1 MIEFL
6 HILDEYRVKCEDEGN
21 YLEAGRAAKQL
32 ETLKKQ
38 EAKRQE
44 KALRARQ
51 LAERQDVQIAHNMQ
65 YAEFNAAWD
74 KYLEE
79 YDQMAHM
86 YIQQMTER
94 HAVTLREFQ
103 EDLHRQ
109 VRCRFVVFALLCV
122 FLLQVAVA
130 LGRRVCGGVERP
142 GVGGWIFGTSTP
154 GADTT

>member
-1 MIEFL
+1 
-6 HILDEYRVKCEDEGN
+6 
-21 YLEAGRAAKQL
+21 
-32 ETLKKQ
+32 
-38 EAKRQE
+38 
-44 KALRARQ
+44 
-51 LAERQDVQIAHNMQ
+51 MQ

-109 VRCRFVVFALLCV
+109 VRLWLLFVV
-122 FLLQVAVA
+122 VA
-130 LGRRVCGGVERP
+130 LGRGLCGAVEKRGRGVEIWDEHAWRR
-142 GVGGWIFGTSTP
+142 
-154 GADTT
+154 